1 MKGLSNM
8 ERSLGTAM
16 DVSVSESFVEL
27 GGTAASFAEFRARG
41 VLPWAALSMLQTKI
55 TFCILQRG

>member
-1 MKGLSNM
+1 MKGLSNV
-8 ERSLGTAM
+8 ERSLGTAT

-27 GGTAASFAEFRARG
+27 GGTAASFAEFRTRG
-41 VLPWAALSMLQTKI
+41 VLPRAALSMLQTKI